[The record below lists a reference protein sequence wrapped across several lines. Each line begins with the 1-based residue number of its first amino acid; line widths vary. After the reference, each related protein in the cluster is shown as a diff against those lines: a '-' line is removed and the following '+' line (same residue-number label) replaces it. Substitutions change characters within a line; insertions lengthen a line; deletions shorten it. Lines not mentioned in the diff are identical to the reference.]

1 MSQDRH
7 PEVLAQRA
15 STDDGPGR
23 PGPSPFE
30 ARLRRAPQGDG
41 KFPATSASAAEIV
54 FYQLDAKILER
65 ETDIPKQARE
75 VVYYSLAI
83 GHHVG
88 VFDCFKPIL
97 RCSVDFYERLVAAFP
112 DGDARKKLDGLRRFG
127 EIIIDKTH
135 TRLLGA
141 AIETVRDAV
150 GEEEGAW
157 LDTLTASLAAIERE
171 PAIYLMGRRRS

>member
-1 MSQDRH
+1 M
-7 PEVLAQRA
+7 P
-15 STDDGPGR
+15 
-23 PGPSPFE
+23 
-30 ARLRRAPQGDG
+30 
-41 KFPATSASAAEIV
+41 SAAPAGEIV
-54 FYQLDAKILER
+54 FYRLDAKILER

-97 RCSVDFYERLVAAFP
+97 RCSASFYERLVATFP
-112 DGDARKKLDGLRRFG
+112 EGDARKKLDGIRRFG
-127 EIIIDKTH
+127 EITIDKSH
-135 TRLLGA
+135 TKLLGA
-141 AIETVRDAV
+141 AIAKLRDQVDA
-150 GEEEGAW
+150 EEGAW